1 MSDVLIIPPLIIDQL
16 ETINGLTVFDGK
28 VGTVLKD
35 NGVTRPYAVL
45 YMYPGNM
52 RRLRYPSRSGQAR
65 VMFQVTCAAGTVAGC
80 RWATDQV
87 IDVLTDHRLNTGS
100 PATAPITMVSEI
112 AREVEDRDDL
122 GDIRWFSTP
131 LFSLTM
137 NRS

>member
-1 MSDVLIIPPLIIDQL
+1 MSDVLLAPPLIIAQL
-16 ETINGLTVFDGK
+16 ETINNLTVFDAK

-45 YMYPGNM
+45 YMYPGNL
-52 RRLRYPSRSGQAR
+52 RRLRYVDHSGQAR

-87 IDVLTDHRLNTGS
+87 VDVLTDHRLPGS
-100 PATAPITMVSEI
+100 PAIAPITMVSEI
-112 AREVEDRDDL
+112 SREVEDRDDL